1 MTVVGKDE
9 RGMMERK
16 GQMEE
21 GRIEKKRKE
30 NQNKQW
36 DDAFSILWEAY
47 AANPTHTPTHPY
59 AHTVTHTHTHT
70 YAETCDEWITNAY
83 MHTYICIYI
92 KNTVQSVCASAA
104 SSPCGA
110 LLWPSSSLLSLHKL
124 AYTHWSWNL
133 SQLSDMPQQTE
144 FVFRIQNILQLICHL
159 SVSMSFQPQLLYSIH
174 KLRSLR
180 SLLVCHRVV

>member
-59 AHTVTHTHTHT
+59 AHTVTHTHPHVRRNLRRMNHKRI
-70 YAETCDEWITNAY
+70 YAYIY
-83 MHTYICIYI
+83 MYIY

-174 KLRSLR
+174 KLRSLH

>member
-59 AHTVTHTHTHT
+59 AHTVTHTHPHVRRNLRRMNHKRI
-70 YAETCDEWITNAY
+70 YAYIY
-83 MHTYICIYI
+83 MYIY

-180 SLLVCHRVV
+180 TLLVCHRVV

>member
-59 AHTVTHTHTHT
+59 AHTVTHTHPHVRRNLRRMNHKRI
-70 YAETCDEWITNAY
+70 YAYIY
-83 MHTYICIYI
+83 MYIY

>member
-59 AHTVTHTHTHT
+59 AHTVTHTHPHVRRNLRRMNHKRI
-70 YAETCDEWITNAY
+70 YAYIY
-83 MHTYICIYI
+83 MYIY

-180 SLLVCHRVV
+180 SLLICHRVV

>member
-59 AHTVTHTHTHT
+59 AHTVTHTHPHVRRNLRWMNHKRI
-70 YAETCDEWITNAY
+70 YAYIY
-83 MHTYICIYI
+83 MYIY

>member
-59 AHTVTHTHTHT
+59 AHTVTHTHPHVRRNLRRMNHKRI
-70 YAETCDEWITNAY
+70 YAYIY
-83 MHTYICIYI
+83 MYIY

-124 AYTHWSWNL
+124 AYSHWSWNL
-133 SQLSDMPQQTE
+133 SQLPDMPQQTE

>member
-59 AHTVTHTHTHT
+59 AHTVTHTHPHVRRNLRRMNHKHI
-70 YAETCDEWITNAY
+70 YAYIY
-83 MHTYICIYI
+83 MYIY

>member
-59 AHTVTHTHTHT
+59 AHTVTHTHPHVRR
-70 YAETCDEWITNAY
+70 NLRR
-83 MHTYICIYI
+83 MNHKCIYAYI
-92 KNTVQSVCASAA
+92 YMYIYKNTVQSVCASAA

-180 SLLVCHRVV
+180 FLLVCHRVV